1 MVLSEKYPSIFPL
14 FCRTRSNAFCHSH
27 LGTFSLS
34 IRTQVQFPVTFN
46 CWRAPIAIMVS
57 ANDSVAVRRRTGL
70 VSVSPLSF
78 VLFNNLVCLLHS
90 VMSEQASC
98 YHGHTTDDIIR
109 SSSSCHNNE
118 VLLNITTF
126 LKKRLF
132 VAFSSS
138 SFCCCCVVLL
148 FHYYIVTITLLQ
160 SIIII
165 TTTTLFIFFVVL
177 SGGADSVSE

>member
-78 VLFNNLVCLLHS
+78 VLFNYLVCLLHS

-126 LKKRLF
+126 
-132 VAFSSS
+132 
-138 SFCCCCVVLL
+138 
-148 FHYYIVTITLLQ
+148 
-160 SIIII
+160 
-165 TTTTLFIFFVVL
+165 
-177 SGGADSVSE
+177 

>member
-57 ANDSVAVRRRTGL
+57 ANDSVAVRRRTVL
-70 VSVSPLSF
+70 SAFPHCRSFYSIILFASFILSCLSKQVVTMDTPLMTS
-78 VLFNNLVCLLHS
+78 S
-90 VMSEQASC
+90 
-98 YHGHTTDDIIR
+98 

-160 SIIII
+160 VSSLLLPLHSSFFL
-165 TTTTLFIFFVVL
+165 LFL

>member
-70 VSVSPLSF
+70 VSVSPSHCRSF
-78 VLFNNLVCLLHS
+78 
-90 VMSEQASC
+90 
-98 YHGHTTDDIIR
+98 Y
-109 SSSSCHNNE
+109 
-118 VLLNITTF
+118 
-126 LKKRLF
+126 
-132 VAFSSS
+132 
-138 SFCCCCVVLL
+138 
-148 FHYYIVTITLLQ
+148 
-160 SIIII
+160 SIILFASFILSCLSKQVVTMDTPLMTSSEVVVAA
-165 TTTTLFIFFVVL
+165 TTMKYY
-177 SGGADSVSE
+177 